1 MLSLACLTRNT
12 DLRICAARK
21 TGEANEVVEQVAF
34 ADVLLVNKT
43 DLVTSENELK
53 EVERELR
60 SINSHAQIVRSNQSR
75 IDISKVLSI
84 DAFDLDRIGEKLLE
98 EKSKH
103 QHGHGHGHS
112 HSHSHYGIEE
122 VSLVYEGGMMDYE
135 GLNNFVGSVL
145 SDKDNIIY
153 RCKGIVATST
163 TAGQDRQK
171 LVFQGVGHHFQG
183 EVIGEYAS
191 TEDLHSRLV
200 FIGKGLCRETFQA
213 EFDKCKI

>member
-1 MLSLACLTRNT
+1 MFDAKHGPAH
-12 DLRICAARK
+12 LREARK

-112 HSHSHYGIEE
+112 H
-122 VSLVYEGGMMDYE
+122 
-135 GLNNFVGSVL
+135 
-145 SDKDNIIY
+145 
-153 RCKGIVATST
+153 AT
-163 TAGQDRQK
+163 
-171 LVFQGVGHHFQG
+171 
-183 EVIGEYAS
+183 
-191 TEDLHSRLV
+191 
-200 FIGKGLCRETFQA
+200 
-213 EFDKCKI
+213 